1 MDTIYKALADPTRRR
16 ILDILKKG
24 SRNAGEIGAEFQ
36 MTGASVSHH
45 LSLLKAAGLVASEKK
60 GQQVIYTLDTTV
72 LQDLMIWIGDL
83 KGGNK

>member
-1 MDTIYKALADPTRRR
+1 
-16 ILDILKKG
+16 
-24 SRNAGEIGAEFQ
+24 NAGEIGAEFQ

-45 LSLLKAAGLVASEKK
+45 LSLLKAAGLVRNEKK

-72 LQDLMIWIGDL
+72 LQDLMIWVNDL

>member
-1 MDTIYKALADPTRRR
+1 MNAIYKALADPTRRR

-24 SRNAGEIGAEFQ
+24 SRSAGEIGAAFE

-45 LSLLKAAGLVASEKK
+45 LSLLKAAGLVNSEKK

-72 LQDLMIWIGDL
+72 LQDLMIWLNDL
-83 KGGNK
+83 KGGDK